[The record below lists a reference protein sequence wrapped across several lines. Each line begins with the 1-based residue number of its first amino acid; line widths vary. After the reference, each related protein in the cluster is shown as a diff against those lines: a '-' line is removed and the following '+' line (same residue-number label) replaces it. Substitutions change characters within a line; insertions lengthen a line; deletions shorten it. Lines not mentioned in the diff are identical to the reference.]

1 MTSFSLGVE
10 SVSLVVLGS
19 LLTYTIALIR
29 TKRLSAHIA
38 VRWVLAEV
46 GAIGAVLLWGRLPVI
61 AYTSVLGDRELLVVL
76 AVLFFGLIAFLML
89 DSLQRISAQ
98 SAQLR
103 RLAQELAL
111 LQARAGSPP
120 VTVASEDAVA
130 SANTHSVEAAWT
142 RPGPFATLIVAT
154 WIIVCVML
162 YVVEAEGRLPE
173 GIVRLLTAAFRQ

>member
-111 LQARAGSPP
+111 LQVVLARHRSQSRLRTPWP
-120 VTVASEDAVA
+120 RPTPTASKRPG
-130 SANTHSVEAAWT
+130 T

-173 GIVRLLTAAFRQ
+173 GIR